1 MDCFFQENLL
11 HPTVTQ
17 AAGDKIWHGTQRG
30 SFVTSTF
37 GWDPH
42 HWIPHLG
49 LIHSELA
56 RSWTHCSE
64 WELKTA
70 DGAGV
75 LWKQASATLSA
86 CKHQWRRRRGSHTD
100 LQIWPE
106 SVLSWGGAGLHKSP
120 CPLLGHFHVHKK
132 PNVVGISSS
141 LPAFQNKS
149 KMLLWNRPVQGL
161 KSS

>member
-1 MDCFFQENLL
+1 MLKTVRGGLVSGEWTKEVVTMSIQDLTGIFSILQPQTWPMYCFFQENLL

-17 AAGDKIWHGTQRG
+17 AAGDKIWHRTQRG

-49 LIHSELA
+49 LIHNELA

-70 DGAGV
+70 DEAGV
-75 LWKQASATLSA
+75 LWMQASATLST
-86 CKHQWRRRRGSHTD
+86 CKRQWRRRRGSHTD
-100 LQIWPE
+100 LAWE
-106 SVLSWGGAGLHKSP
+106 RS
-120 CPLLGHFHVHKK
+120 
-132 PNVVGISSS
+132 
-141 LPAFQNKS
+141 
-149 KMLLWNRPVQGL
+149 
-161 KSS
+161 